1 MKLIVETK
9 GHGNQGSVKTEDG
22 KELCVKSFEMKMSAS
37 EDDVVN
43 IQLMEPI
50 EMSIDGPIAWYIM
63 HPITGEETPVWKIV
77 FKDGTEWPA

>member
-1 MKLIVETK
+1 MKLIVETN
-9 GHGNQGSVKTEDG
+9 GHGNQGSVKTLDG
-22 KELCVKSFEMKMSAS
+22 KELSVKSLEVKLSAS

-50 EMSIDGPIAWYIM
+50 EMSIDGPTAWYIL
-63 HPITGEETPVWKIV
+63 HPITGEEKAVRRII

>member
-1 MKLIVETK
+1 MKLIIESK

-22 KELCVKSFEMKMSAS
+22 EELSVKKIEVKLEAR

-50 EMSIDGPIAWYIM
+50 EIYVEGKMDWYIM
-63 HPITGEETPVWKIV
+63 HPITGEDKAVRRII
-77 FKDGTEWPA
+77 FKDKTEWPA